1 MPDIHV
7 RRKDHNLIPADKK
20 ALEQILKLGEGQIV
34 KCKFTKKR
42 SSPHHRLFFAAI
54 QTAYDNWP
62 EDHAEQFENKEE
74 LRGWL
79 LCKAGYHDCI
89 KLELD
94 HPDYASKCA
103 EMFSVFIQKAF
114 GQRNIFFK
122 SHNSLLVGFVPQ
134 SIAWD
139 KMEQSEFT
147 DLTQKVSDVLN
158 AECNMSLEDFKKER
172 AA

>member
-1 MPDIHV
+1 MPDIHI

-20 ALEQILKLGEGQIV
+20 ALEQILSLTEGQVV
-34 KCKFTKKR
+34 KCKITKKR
-42 SSPHHRLFFAAI
+42 SSPHHKLFFAAI
-54 QTAYDNWP
+54 QAAYDNWP
-62 EDHAEQFENKEE
+62 EDKEEQFENKEE
-74 LRGWL
+74 FRAWL
-79 LCKAGYHDCI
+79 LCKAGYHDQI

-103 EMFSVFIQKAF
+103 EMFAFFIKEAF
-114 GQRNIFFK
+114 GQRSIFFK
-122 SHNSLLVGFVPQ
+122 SHKTFLVGFVPQ

-147 DLTQKVSDVLN
+147 ALTQKVSDILN
-158 AECNMSLEDFKKER
+158 AEINMSLDDFKQEQ

>member
-1 MPDIHV
+1 MPDIYV
-7 RRKDHNLIPADKK
+7 RRKDHGLIPADKA
-20 ALEQILKLGEGQIV
+20 ALDMILGIAEDQMI
-34 KCKFTKKR
+34 KCKITKKR
-42 SSPHHRLFFAAI
+42 SSPHHRLFFAAL
-54 QTAYDNWP
+54 QAAYDNWP
-62 EDHAEQFENKEE
+62 EDHTEQFANKEE

-103 EMFSVFIQKAF
+103 EMFSVFIEKAF
-114 GQRNIFFK
+114 GHRAIFFK
-122 SHNSLLVGFVPQ
+122 SHSSLLVGFVPK

-147 DLTQKVSDVLN
+147 ELTKKVSDVLN
-158 AECNMSLEDFKKER
+158 AECNMSLDDFKR
-172 AA
+172 GQAA

>member
-1 MPDIHV
+1 MPDIHI

-20 ALEQILKLGEGQIV
+20 DLEQILNLEEGQIV
-34 KCKFTKKR
+34 KCKITKKR
-42 SSPHHRLFFAAI
+42 SSPHHRLFFAAL
-54 QTAYDNWP
+54 QAAYDNWP
-62 EDHAEQFENKEE
+62 EDKEEQFENKEE
-74 LRGWL
+74 FRAWL
-79 LCKAGYHDCI
+79 LCKAGYHDQI

-103 EMFSVFIQKAF
+103 EMFAFFIKEAF
-114 GQRNIFFK
+114 GQRSIFFK
-122 SHNSLLVGFVPQ
+122 SHKTFLVGFVPQ

-147 DLTQKVSDVLN
+147 DLTQKVSDVLK
-158 AECNMSLEDFKKER
+158 AEIEMSLDDFKQEQ